1 MTGWDLKLWRKSMCW
16 SRERAA
22 REMGVS
28 LRTWHTWENSEQVD
42 VIVGYATQAV
52 SIRDL
57 LPAMHKMRKSDLI
70 TRLEKLLEKP
80 AAAVTD

>member
-1 MTGWDLKLWRKSMCW
+1 MTGWELKLWRKSMCW

-22 REMGVS
+22 RELGVS

-57 LPAMHKMRKSDLI
+57 LPVMHKMRKKALI
-70 TRLEKLLEKP
+70 TRLERLLEKP
-80 AAAVTD
+80 AEITAD

>member
-1 MTGWDLKLWRKSMCW
+1 
-16 SRERAA
+16 
-22 REMGVS
+22 
-28 LRTWHTWENSEQVD
+28 
-42 VIVGYATQAV
+42 AV